1 MKNLFFLL
9 FSLFFVQNVTAQTI
23 KDVKTIE
30 RKYQLCLDEGTDML
44 GCTNRF
50 YAEMDKILNTVYNK
64 YSATL
69 TEVEKDKL
77 KTEQKEW
84 LNQRDARIKKQIQV
98 LNRKSGSNDEIM
110 TLRNDNAVFVKQR
123 VLVLIKKIT
132 K

>member
-9 FSLFFVQNVTAQTI
+9 FFLLFVQNVTAQTI
-23 KDVKTIE
+23 KEVKTIE
-30 RKYQLCLDEGTDML
+30 RKYQLCLDEGSDML

-69 TEVEKDKL
+69 AEAEKDKL

-84 LNQRDARIKKQIQV
+84 LKQRDARIKKQIQV
-98 LNRKSGSNDEIM
+98 LNRKSNNNDEIM
-110 TLRNDNAVFVKQR
+110 ALRNENAVFVKQR
-123 VLVLIKKIT
+123 VLLLIKKME

>member
-1 MKNLFFLL
+1 MKNRCFLFFLL
-9 FSLFFVQNVTAQTI
+9 FFIQNVTAQTV

-30 RKYQLCLDEGTDML
+30 RKYQLCLDEGTDMT

-50 YAEMDKILNTVYNK
+50 YTEMDKTLNTVYNK

-69 TEVEKDKL
+69 AQAEKDKL

-84 LNQRDARIKKQIQV
+84 LKQRDARIKKQIQV
-98 LNRKSGSNDEIM
+98 LNRKSDNNDEIM
-110 TLRNDNAVFVKQR
+110 ALRNENAVFVKQR
-123 VLVLIKKIT
+123 VLLFIKKME